1 MWPVQATQEGQRH
14 RRHVTV
20 SQWRCQWWHQIGWII
35 AQSLVSCPPCIS
47 DSAHMTSS
55 YSTCHTSHHNT
66 CHVSRA
72 RPQMIRSSSQTS
84 CDGWV
89 EGADNSMVTR
99 SDNDQG
105 AMSEHRCHAGAH
117 TKIPGCQ
124 ETSFVREIGTR
135 MNWGQTESHNEN
147 ERSGLMRSGWPSWP
161 QSALGTTPWHWTAD
175 YVEESWTGEIQ
186 PKLTRPA
193 LAHSEWGSKP
203 AFLLIDERYFYIF

>member
-1 MWPVQATQEGQRH
+1 MSLCHNDDASDGIRSAELLHSLWCHV
-14 RRHVTV
+14 RHVSLIART
-20 SQWRCQWWHQIGWII
+20 WHLHTAPVTPHITTR
-35 AQSLVSCPPCIS
+35 V
-47 DSAHMTSS
+47 
-55 YSTCHTSHHNT
+55 TCHALGPRWSDPHHRQVVT
-66 CHVSRA
+66 
-72 RPQMIRSSSQTS
+72 
-84 CDGWV
+84 DGWRR

-99 SDNDQG
+99 SDNDHG
-105 AMSEHRCHAGAH
+105 AMSEHRCDAGAD

-124 ETSFVREIGTR
+124 EISFIREIGTR

-193 LAHSEWGSKP
+193 PAHSEWRSKP